1 LKVSVESTDQAA
13 GTARGAPDAID
24 QIRRWRSPL
33 VVLALGGLSFA
44 LVSGSVLLFFGSFV
58 ESRDYWGL
66 THWLL
71 AMVGLLPY
79 ALYQLRHYL
88 RVRQYVQQTHY
99 RVGLHSFYMICGTVL
114 TGLALL
120 LPLAVG
126 GTAYTVM
133 DLAHMFF
140 GFVFTLLVSAH
151 LTLVALLTVSR
162 APEAEKSRARA
173 SVGWLAGAVGVL
185 TIAVLVASIAVA

>member
-1 LKVSVESTDQAA
+1 MSIESTEATTRPLHDPSESLAQL
-13 GTARGAPDAID
+13 
-24 QIRRWRSPL
+24 RRWRAPL
-33 VVLALGGLSFA
+33 VMLALVGLSFA

-58 ESRDYWGL
+58 ERRDFWSL

-71 AMVGLLPY
+71 AMLGLLPY

-88 RVRQYVQQTHY
+88 RVRQYLQQTHY
-99 RVGLHSFYMICGTVL
+99 RVGLHAFYMIVGTVL

-120 LPLAVG
+120 LPIAAG
-126 GTAYTVM
+126 GLSYTIV

-162 APEAEKSRARA
+162 APETGKSAARA
-173 SVGWLAGAVGVL
+173 SVRYLA
-185 TIAVLVASIAVA
+185 IAVTAATVAVLAASLAVA

>member
-1 LKVSVESTDQAA
+1 LSVESTDPVV
-13 GTARGAPDAID
+13 GTARAPEPTD

-33 VVLALGGLSFA
+33 VAVALASLAFA

-58 ESRDYWGL
+58 ASREFWGL

-71 AMVGLLPY
+71 AMAGLLPY

-99 RVGLHSFYMICGTVL
+99 RVGLHAFYMICGTVV

-120 LPLAVG
+120 LPLASD
-126 GTAYTVM
+126 GTTYTVM

-162 APEAEKSRARA
+162 APEAGKSRARA
-173 SVGWLAGAVGVL
+173 SVAWLAGAVGAA
-185 TIAVLVASIAVA
+185 TIAALVAAIAVA

>member
-1 LKVSVESTDQAA
+1 LSLSVESTDPVV
-13 GTARGAPDAID
+13 GTAHAPEPTD

-33 VVLALGGLSFA
+33 VVLALASLAFA

-58 ESRDYWGL
+58 ASREFWGL

-99 RVGLHSFYMICGTVL
+99 RVGLHSFYMVCGTVL

-120 LPLAVG
+120 LPLAAD

-162 APEAEKSRARA
+162 APEAEKTRARA
-173 SVGWLAGAVGVL
+173 SVAWLAGAVSVV